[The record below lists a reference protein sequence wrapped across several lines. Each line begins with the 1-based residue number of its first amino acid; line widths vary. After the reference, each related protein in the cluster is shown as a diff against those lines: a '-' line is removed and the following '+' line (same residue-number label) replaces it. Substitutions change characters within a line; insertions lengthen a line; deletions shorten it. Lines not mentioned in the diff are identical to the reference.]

1 MSTKQNLNAMSKSEL
16 RAYVLQHRDDLEALQ
31 TYLDKVQTENT
42 SSSRVHSID
51 ENVGEALDRYLEN
64 QPDRK

>member
-16 RAYVLQHRDDLEALQ
+16 RAYILQHRDDEAALQ
-31 TYLDKVQTENT
+31 TYLDKVQTENA
-42 SSSRVHSID
+42 SSRIYSVEES
-51 ENVGEALDRYLEN
+51 VSEALDRYLEN

>member
-42 SSSRVHSID
+42 SSSRVHRID

>member
-42 SSSRVHSID
+42 SRSRVHSID
-51 ENVGEALDRYLEN
+51 ENVSEALDRYLEN